1 MQQISPL
8 NNLMLWL
15 MASGILASMLTKNEF
30 TIGMSAI
37 KNSVMDMVRILF
49 VAAWIG
55 MVLMQATIL
64 KRGLEGGQ
72 IDASSDL
79 DARSFEVK

>member
-1 MQQISPL
+1 
-8 NNLMLWL
+8 MLWL

-49 VAAWIG
+49 VAACG
-55 MVLMQATIL
+55 VVLMQATIL

>member
-15 MASGILASMLTKNEF
+15 MVSGILASMLAKNEF
-30 TIGMSAI
+30 TIGMSTI
-37 KNSVMDMVRILF
+37 KDAVMDMVRILF

-55 MVLMQATIL
+55 MLLMQATIV

-72 IDASSDL
+72 IDAIPDP
-79 DARSFEVK
+79 DASSFEVK

>member
-30 TIGMSAI
+30 TIGCLQSRTP
-37 KNSVMDMVRILF
+37 S
-49 VAAWIG
+49 WIW
-55 MVLMQATIL
+55 
-64 KRGLEGGQ
+64 
-72 IDASSDL
+72 
-79 DARSFEVK
+79 

>member
-49 VAAWIG
+49 VAA
-55 MVLMQATIL
+55 
-64 KRGLEGGQ
+64 
-72 IDASSDL
+72 
-79 DARSFEVK
+79 